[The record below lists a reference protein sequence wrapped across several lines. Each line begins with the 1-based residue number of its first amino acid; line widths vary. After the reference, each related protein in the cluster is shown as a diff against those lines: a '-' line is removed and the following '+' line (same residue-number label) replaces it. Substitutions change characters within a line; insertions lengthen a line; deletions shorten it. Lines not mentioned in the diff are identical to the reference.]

1 MSVCLI
7 IPHLFK
13 ILSFFFFF
21 RSHCFFFFSFFIQI
35 PMSITSE
42 GKKCDFKGS
51 QCVHACKMIF
61 GNRKNFVLSSS
72 KSEIKVVACILT

>member
-13 ILSFFFFF
+13 IFSFFFQITLL
-21 RSHCFFFFSFFIQI
+21 FFFSFFIQI

-42 GKKCDFKGS
+42 GKKCDLKGS

-72 KSEIKVVACILT
+72 KSEKKVVVCILT